1 MYIQIFPAKIC
12 QARYLCL
19 YLASTKLFAPDF
31 QASESD
37 LQNAMVELPR
47 YKQVYETLRR
57 HIAEGVYSAGDLLP
71 SEHELSI
78 VHRVARPTVRRA
90 LDQLVADGFILKHQ
104 GKGSIVKGVPKG
116 IGILSLTG
124 TTSAVGR
131 EDFLTHIILRPE
143 VRSWTEAFSFPV
155 TPYEQEVGCIYFER
169 LRLLNGEPV
178 FLDIT
183 MLPNINLPRFT
194 SYNLE
199 NTSLFDFLR
208 TKYQIVVTGGTQQ
221 LYAIRADKRLQE
233 HLRVKPGHPILQL
246 DRKIETSRPGFHI
259 YSQVFCATRGYG
271 LRGTF

>member
-143 VRSWTEAFSFPV
+143 VRSWTEA
-155 TPYEQEVGCIYFER
+155 C
-169 LRLLNGEPV
+169 
-178 FLDIT
+178 
-183 MLPNINLPRFT
+183 
-194 SYNLE
+194 
-199 NTSLFDFLR
+199 
-208 TKYQIVVTGGTQQ
+208 
-221 LYAIRADKRLQE
+221 
-233 HLRVKPGHPILQL
+233 
-246 DRKIETSRPGFHI
+246 
-259 YSQVFCATRGYG
+259 
-271 LRGTF
+271 